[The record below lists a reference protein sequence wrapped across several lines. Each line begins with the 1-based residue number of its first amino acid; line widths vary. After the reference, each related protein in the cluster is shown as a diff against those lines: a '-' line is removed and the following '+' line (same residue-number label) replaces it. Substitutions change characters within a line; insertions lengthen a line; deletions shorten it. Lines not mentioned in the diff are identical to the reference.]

1 VEDIIKNKPSSQRSS
16 LLTVNED
23 LYIGG
28 LQPTLLS
35 SAPFGGVTS
44 TLANSS
50 CAKEGAIVAQKEARL
65 RRRLVFV
72 NKKLD
77 KKMERMHEEKMA
89 EAKIARDVLKKR
101 REEKKK
107 RAAQQLQMHGV
118 AVKKEEEE
126 EVVEDEYHL
135 LVERREALL
144 VASSSLTAPDPS
156 TAVGASTNNPEK
168 WSLRHA
174 YLLHAPINDYIQHYH
189 PSFSAEES
197 FTIHR
202 EINME
207 KEALLKKLSKSTIN
221 SLHTFYTTYLRINSS
236 LQTLSLPQ
244 LISKEVIHYYIQY
257 VIHKNGIHVR
267 GVSTSS
273 SGAGDK
279 KDKREEKERLRQQKQ
294 DNDYIMGGSL
304 GSALIYVVGKKLG
317 WGRSLMDVCDSFNPQ
332 DDDEEKNDEKQQVKK
347 KKKKKRLLIKPKHCC
362 RAMNEVKVI
371 FPHLFQNAAAAAAAA
386 AAAGVTSSAIVPDVT
401 TSSSSSTAMAHVK
414 QEEGTTVSSPPPPPP
429 SSNTIMTTSNQMT
442 QHSIRNLSLPPI
454 TQNMICILTHHILTE
469 QRTKG
474 RDSGIKPNVIVG
486 GVTYMICSAGLIME
500 RLAKQACS
508 SSSGARN
515 GWKKNGVLIQSKR
528 KLEEKEME
536 VNDSKKRRKQEDPN
550 ETTNTVNPQEEE
562 EEDTKRPAEE
572 KLLAGRADDTTDV
585 LPPLLQPTLE
595 DVDDILLSSS
605 STATATTS
613 FDVLSHKPINQ
624 NVGKS
629 ASSYTTAQE
638 QDELHSWEAW
648 KHHFSTSSSS
658 SSWHRS
664 LPHIAKQLKIS
675 KHSLYDYYRKSIFK
689 RRLELLQ
696 SLRKYER
703 EEEEEQEEEKWMRK
717 SMMAAAPL
725 MTLPSKG

>member
-1 VEDIIKNKPSSQRSS
+1 
-16 LLTVNED
+16 
-23 LYIGG
+23 
-28 LQPTLLS
+28 
-35 SAPFGGVTS
+35 
-44 TLANSS
+44 
-50 CAKEGAIVAQKEARL
+50 
-65 RRRLVFV
+65 
-72 NKKLD
+72 
-77 KKMERMHEEKMA
+77 
-89 EAKIARDVLKKR
+89 
-101 REEKKK
+101 
-107 RAAQQLQMHGV
+107 
-118 AVKKEEEE
+118 
-126 EVVEDEYHL
+126 VV
-135 LVERREALL
+135 
-144 VASSSLTAPDPS
+144 
-156 TAVGASTNNPEK
+156 
-168 WSLRHA
+168 
-174 YLLHAPINDYIQHYH
+174 
-189 PSFSAEES
+189 
-197 FTIHR
+197 
-202 EINME
+202 
-207 KEALLKKLSKSTIN
+207 
-221 SLHTFYTTYLRINSS
+221 
-236 LQTLSLPQ
+236 
-244 LISKEVIHYYIQY
+244 VI
-257 VIHKNGIHVR
+257 
-267 GVSTSS
+267 
-273 SGAGDK
+273 K

-371 FPHLFQNAAAAAAAA
+371 FPHLFQNAAAVA
-386 AAAGVTSSAIVPDVT
+386 AAAGGVTSLAIVPDVT

-508 SSSGARN
+508 SSSSGARN

-536 VNDSKKRRKQEDPN
+536 VNDSKKQRKQEDPN
-550 ETTNTVNPQEEE
+550 ETTTTVNPQQQ
-562 EEDTKRPAEE
+562 EDTKRPAEE

-595 DVDDILLSSS
+595 GVDDILLSSS
-605 STATATTS
+605 STTTATTS

-624 NVGKS
+624 NIGKS

-648 KHHFSTSSSS
+648 KHHFSTSSS

-696 SLRKYER
+696 SLRNYER